1 MRRSTWKHKRRRSV
15 CNTPTTPRLTARS
28 PKSAS
33 LVSTVGL
40 RTRHEPPEIYNP
52 RGVNIERTMPHDR
65 FIEETPFFTDEH
77 ARLAASVANFAAREV
92 EPLAQEEDE
101 GRVDENFRRL
111 LSLLAQADLLRYSV
125 ARGDN
130 TPLDSRSLCVVRE
143 ALAYH
148 SPLADLA
155 FVMQGLGT
163 YALSLAG
170 TEHVRDFWLE
180 RARTGKSI
188 AAFALTEPEAG
199 SDVSNVQTTAARDAD
214 GYRIG
219 GRKCFISNAGL
230 ADFYTVF
237 ARTGTRGDGRAELS
251 AFIVGARM
259 PGFRV
264 VARTRLVAEHPIG
277 EIEFAD
283 VRVPAEDL
291 IGAEG
296 DGFRLA
302 MLTMDMFRAS
312 VGAAAGGMA
321 RRALDEAIPHGK
333 ARRQFGV
340 TLAMHQSIQEKLDGI
355 QTELDAAR
363 LLVYRAA
370 HLKDNGA
377 SGSVLTRAASEAKL
391 YATESAQ
398 RIVDES
404 VQIHG
409 GYGLVRGHAVERLY
423 RDIRALRIY
432 EGTSEIQKL
441 IIAREML
448 KE

>member
-1 MRRSTWKHKRRRSV
+1 M
-15 CNTPTTPRLTARS
+15 PR
-28 PKSAS
+28 
-33 LVSTVGL
+33 
-40 RTRHEPPEIYNP
+40 
-52 RGVNIERTMPHDR
+52 DR
-65 FIEETPFFTDEH
+65 FFEETPFFTDEH
-77 ARLAASVANFAAREV
+77 ARLAAGVANFAAREV
-92 EPLAQEEDE
+92 EPTPAAGEEGDADV
-101 GRVDENFRRL
+101 RFRQL
-111 LSLLAQADLLRYSV
+111 LSLLAQADLLGYSV
-125 ARGDN
+125 ARGDR
-130 TPLDSRSLCVVRE
+130 TPLDARSLCIVRE

-148 SPLADLA
+148 STLADLA

-163 YALSLAG
+163 YAVGLAA

-199 SDVSNVQTTAARDAD
+199 SDVSNIQTTATRDAG
-214 GYRIG
+214 GYRIS

-237 ARTGTRGDGRAELS
+237 ARTGTRGDGRAQLS

-264 VARTRLVAEHPIG
+264 VARTALVADHPIG
-277 EIEFAD
+277 EIEFEG
-283 VRVPAEDL
+283 VRVPAEDRV
-291 IGAEG
+291 GAEG
-296 DGFRLA
+296 EGFRLA

-312 VGAAAGGMA
+312 VGAAACGMA
-321 RRALDEAIPHGK
+321 RRALDEAVRHAK
-333 ARRQFGV
+333 TRRQFGV
-340 TLAMHQSIQEKLDGI
+340 TLAMHQLIQEKLAVM

-370 HLKDNGA
+370 FLKDNGA
-377 SGSVLTRAASEAKL
+377 TGPQMTRAASEAKL
-391 YATESAQ
+391 YATEAAQ
-398 RIVDES
+398 RIIDEA

-423 RDIRALRIY
+423 RDVRALRIY

-441 IIAREML
+441 IIARELL